1 MTESVLSRSRTSL
14 PLRRSIA
21 AIAAAGLCFGL
32 VACADSSDS
41 SSTQTLDTR
50 TAEISSNAETTD
62 SSGTARTSTANTSN
76 NAAAPQSATASSNA
90 GLAPLGVADIATKTQ
105 RQSDG
110 AELVVTGVRV
120 GKHETFD
127 RVVFDLE
134 GTGAPGWF
142 IEYTNTPAQQ
152 GSGNPVEYAGDTAL
166 NVNIEGTLMP
176 FELGLED
183 PQLGTI
189 EGTDQVVTQ
198 IISQGTF
205 EGRAQFVIGVRG
217 AAHPYSVQVLEEPT
231 RLVIDIH
238 RA

>member
-1 MTESVLSRSRTSL
+1 MTESVLAPSRVSF
-14 PLRRSIA
+14 LRRSIA
-21 AIAAAGLCFGL
+21 AIAATGMCLSV
-32 VACADSSDS
+32 VACSDS
-41 SSTQTLDTR
+41 SNSSSTETLDTR
-50 TAEISSNAETTD
+50 TAELSSNTEAAE
-62 SSGTARTSTANTSN
+62 SARTSTNNTAGNS
-76 NAAAPQSATASSNA
+76 APQSSPATASSDA
-90 GLAPLGVADIATKTQ
+90 GVAPVGIADTATKTQ

-120 GKHETFD
+120 GKHDTFD

-142 IEYTNTPAQQ
+142 IEYTNSPAQQ

-176 FELGLED
+176 FELGLPD

-189 EGTDQVVTQ
+189 DGTDQVITQ
-198 IISQGTF
+198 VISQGTF

-217 AAHPYSVQVLEEPT
+217 PAHPYAVQVLEEPT

-238 RA
+238 RS